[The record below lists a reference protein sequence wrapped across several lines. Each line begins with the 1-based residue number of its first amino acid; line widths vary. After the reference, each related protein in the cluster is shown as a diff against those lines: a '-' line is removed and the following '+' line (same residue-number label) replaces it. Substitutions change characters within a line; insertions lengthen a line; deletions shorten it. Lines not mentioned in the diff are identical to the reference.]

1 MPYVAAGQGP
11 KKEQSTTQLSCQDH
25 QMHSA
30 ETEMHSAETEMHSAE
45 AIFNENPRRSLN
57 KERFATAVGKVMN
70 QPLDKMVQLFDRI
83 DRNVGGEVSWEEFIS
98 EMDKPPADMQ
108 GSINRPPADM
118 QGSEAREVAGG
129 NTCCLGSN
137 ELMAA
142 TLASMDCS
150 DRGAETGVQDGCSV
164 RTGEL
169 AQYSDSHCAGSLR
182 PAAADGSCAEP
193 AQCLE
198 AEAAVCLEAGSHGNS
213 RAADGCHRCCHD
225 SFAHCCRGAQD
236 STAHLGRARSGECDD
251 GAKTLNGIQSM
262 QPIQQDDAGCMAVD
276 LDGSGR
282 PAAETDAL
290 IQSCTAVV
298 DSASLRSSADHSAV
312 PTTADHS
319 AVTTDTVISIEASER
334 SVTAAS
340 LISLAVDDT
349 GEPEVGPLNGART
362 LQSMHH
368 RSVAQIA
375 RDNSA
380 EISPICSP
388 VDVYEQTTEPAGG
401 IMHGLGRKDVFHFN
415 KEDVCAIRIEAE
427 HESRALRKRVAE
439 LEAELAQVPTDDVID
454 AETGKKIGKRK
465 KTQPDGPVAGPSL
478 LSKAAEQQLR
488 LVAVKKEKV
497 EEAEEAVCA
506 SMHAC
511 MH

>member
-1 MPYVAAGQGP
+1 MPA
-11 KKEQSTTQLSCQDH
+11 
-25 QMHSA
+25 
-30 ETEMHSAETEMHSAE
+30 
-45 AIFNENPRRSLN
+45 
-57 KERFATAVGKVMN
+57 
-70 QPLDKMVQLFDRI
+70 
-83 DRNVGGEVSWEEFIS
+83 
-98 EMDKPPADMQ
+98 
-108 GSINRPPADM
+108 
-118 QGSEAREVAGG
+118 
-129 NTCCLGSN
+129 
-137 ELMAA
+137 
-142 TLASMDCS
+142 
-150 DRGAETGVQDGCSV
+150 
-164 RTGEL
+164 
-169 AQYSDSHCAGSLR
+169 DSHCAGSLR

-340 LISLAVDDT
+340 LISPAVDDT
-349 GEPEVGPLNGART
+349 GEPEVGPDEDALHHNIVAAVEGVSWNAVQQSDYEGSYEGTGDDGMMSETRVWQTMRSDAAIMGHGPLRDCPDDSMAQGKIVGQGKECAKPRTVPLAIGADVHMEEEQRKGAFSAPPAPW
-362 LQSMHH
+362 LEDAADEGEVLREVLGQLKRNEAEKKERVHQH
-368 RSVAQIA
+368 NEEIAQIK
-375 RDNSA
+375 RQL
-380 EISPICSP
+380 
-388 VDVYEQTTEPAGG
+388 VEQQQ
-401 IMHGLGRKDVFHFN
+401 
-415 KEDVCAIRIEAE
+415 
-427 HESRALRKRVAE
+427 LRKEADARAARAE
-439 LEAELAQVPTDDVID
+439 QILAQVRQAREDTDWPAQTAVAHPALISI
-454 AETGKKIGKRK
+454 AA
-465 KTQPDGPVAGPSL
+465 DGGAPWFHWL
-478 LSKAAEQQLR
+478 
-488 LVAVKKEKV
+488 
-497 EEAEEAVCA
+497 
-506 SMHAC
+506 
-511 MH
+511 